1 MLKMEMSMNT
11 KWSVLAAYENPSA
24 RQLAM
29 EFCDGL
35 VQRFWPELS
44 FELHWY
50 EWSDLEKPGEAKEA
64 AHKAIESQIMILAM
78 GHRGAISPGIKRWIE
93 LALHGR
99 RDREGVLVGLPVP
112 QSGLTAEAASTQ
124 VYLRKLAHQ
133 SGLDYLTEVPQGLP
147 LRIPESAESYRMRA
161 TQVTSVLD
169 TILHQTP
176 RPRML

>member
-1 MLKMEMSMNT
+1 MLRMEISMNA
-11 KWSVLAAYENPSA
+11 KWSVLATYENPSA

-44 FELHWY
+44 LELHWY
-50 EWSDLEKPGEAKEA
+50 DWSDLENPGKAKEA
-64 AHKAIESQIMILAM
+64 ALKAIEAAIIILAK
-78 GHRGAISPGIKRWIE
+78 GSRGVLRPGVKRWIE

-99 RDREGVLVGLPVP
+99 RDREGVLVGLPAP
-112 QSGLTAEAASTQ
+112 ESGITTEAASTQ

-147 LRIPESAESYRMRA
+147 LRMAESPESYRTRA
-161 TQVTSVLD
+161 TQVTSVLN
-169 TILHQTP
+169 TILHHTP

>member
-1 MLKMEMSMNT
+1 MNA

-35 VQRFWPELS
+35 VQRFWPELCL
-44 FELHWY
+44 ELSWY
-50 EWSDLEKPGEAKEA
+50 EWDDLEKSDRAKEA
-64 AHKAIESQIMILAM
+64 AHKATTAKIMILAT
-78 GHRGAISPGIKRWIE
+78 GPRGAIRPEIKRWIE

-112 QSGLTAEAASTQ
+112 ESGLTPEAASTQ

-147 LRIPESAESYRMRA
+147 LRMPESAESCRMRA

-169 TILHQTP
+169 TILHQAP